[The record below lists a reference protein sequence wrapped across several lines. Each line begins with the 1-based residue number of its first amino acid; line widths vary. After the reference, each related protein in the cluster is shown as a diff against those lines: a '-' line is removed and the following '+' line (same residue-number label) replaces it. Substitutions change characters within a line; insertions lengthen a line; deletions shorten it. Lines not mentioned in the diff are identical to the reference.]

1 MEDIYVKE
9 SPTTPEV
16 RFSAATGNLEI
27 KGVSIPEDTEE
38 FYKPLTEWIEAYIK
52 TQRPSQVIMA
62 FKLIYVN
69 TSTSAVLGKII
80 KLLEP
85 PEGKK
90 LPIKIQWYYEAEDE
104 DMKDLGEDFH
114 SFTKL
119 PFELVPCQ
127 EIS

>member
-16 RFSAATGNLEI
+16 RFSVATGNLEI

-38 FYKPLTEWIEAYIK
+38 FYKPLTEWIEEYIR
-52 TQRPSQVIMA
+52 TQKPERVIMA

-85 PEGKK
+85 PENKK
-90 LPIKIQWYYEAEDE
+90 LSIKIQWYYEAEDE

>member
-16 RFSAATGNLEI
+16 RFKAATGDFEI

-38 FYKPLTEWIEAYIK
+38 FYRPITDWIDEYIK
-52 TQRPSQVIMA
+52 TQNPERVIMA

-85 PEGKK
+85 PVDKE
-90 LPIKIQWYYEAEDE
+90 LSVTIQWYYEAEDE
-104 DMKDLGEDFH
+104 DMRDLGDDFH
-114 SFTKL
+114 SFTNL
-119 PFELVPCQ
+119 AFELVPCQ

>member
-16 RFSAATGNLEI
+16 RFSVASGNLEI

-38 FYKPLTEWIEAYIK
+38 FYRPLTDWIEEFIK
-52 TQRPSQVIMA
+52 TQQPDQVVMA

-85 PEGKK
+85 PAGKE
-90 LPIKIQWYYEAEDE
+90 LSIKIEWYYEAEDE

>member
-16 RFSAATGNLEI
+16 RFKASTGDFEI

-38 FYKPLTEWIEAYIK
+38 FYKPITDWLEEYIR
-52 TQRPSQVIMA
+52 TQTPDHIVMA

-85 PEGKK
+85 PAGKE
-90 LPIKIQWYYEAEDE
+90 LDIKIQWYYEEEDE
-104 DMKDLGEDFH
+104 DMRDLGEDFN

-119 PFELVPCQ
+119 KFELVACD

>member
-1 MEDIYVKE
+1 MEDIYIKE

-38 FYKPLTEWIEAYIK
+38 FYKPLTEWIEEYLK
-52 TQRPSQVIMA
+52 TQLPKRVTMA

-80 KLLEP
+80 KILEP
-85 PEGKK
+85 PDNKK
-90 LPIKIQWYYEAEDE
+90 SEIVIQWYYEAEDE
-104 DMKDLGEDFH
+104 DMKDLGEDFN

-119 PFELVPCQ
+119 PFQLIPCQ